1 LVSQRRVR
9 VTARSRR
16 NERSRKRRRF
26 SSALRWQHPFLRLRT
41 PTGTGSEN
49 SHRRVRMEAG
59 RIGGGETR
67 AAGRGV
73 GRSGAP
79 VGRDH
84 QCGGRTKKQ
93 KQNRSLES
101 KSWPRVGLP
110 VGPGVTVRGDPA
122 KCGAS
127 RWSAMG
133 VRGLGAQKHFM
144 LDRDRPSHGSRD
156 REGVGYFLQFDVSN
170 SVRQGSNWQ
179 PCRLPPKVTALP
191 K

>member
-1 LVSQRRVR
+1 MW
-9 VTARSRR
+9 
-16 NERSRKRRRF
+16 
-26 SSALRWQHPFLRLRT
+26 WQDQK
-41 PTGTGSEN
+41 
-49 SHRRVRMEAG
+49 A
-59 RIGGGETR
+59 
-67 AAGRGV
+67 
-73 GRSGAP
+73 
-79 VGRDH
+79 
-84 QCGGRTKKQ
+84 

-156 REGVGYFLQFDVSN
+156 REGVGAHAHFF
-170 SVRQGSNWQ
+170 
-179 PCRLPPKVTALP
+179 TALTLAVQR
-191 K
+191 